1 MLEKESWY
9 TAVDKAILRVTY
21 AAIRIIQI
29 LEEIYFVMLPTKWT
43 DFCAAQNPQIINNK
57 YYVLIDNASTN

>member
-9 TAVDKAILRVTY
+9 PQYCFIHCSVTY